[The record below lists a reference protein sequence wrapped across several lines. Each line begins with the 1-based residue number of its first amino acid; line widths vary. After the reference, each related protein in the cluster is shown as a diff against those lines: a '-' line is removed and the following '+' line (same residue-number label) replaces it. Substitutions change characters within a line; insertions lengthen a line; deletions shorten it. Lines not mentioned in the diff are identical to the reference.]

1 MLWTTQRASSR
12 ALFTRWTDP
21 ALITVSTTRPA
32 AISRIWP
39 IASRCAASGVTAVM
53 DKRMHIPR
61 WELPNFAKRWLG
73 GLVPLVP
80 IGRSADGRL
89 AGQILLEPVDMVV
102 AVDDP
107 GLPHQRPEQRK
118 RGLDALDHHFIQ
130 RAPQPHQAFAP

>member
-53 DKRMHIPR
+53 DKRMQYPPVGT
-61 WELPNFAKRWLG
+61 PNFAKRWLG

-80 IGRSADGRL
+80 FSRRAVGRPDTAR
-89 AGQILLEPVDMVV
+89 ARDMVA

-107 GLPHQRPEQRK
+107 VLPHRGPE
-118 RGLDALDHHFIQ
+118 H
-130 RAPQPHQAFAP
+130 